1 MKENHL
7 KTKKAAQCAAP
18 LDNIR
23 KKAYNK
29 SRKGPPVD
37 GWPKISYE
45 VTAWFGAWRLLLFNV
60 YHKVNHHDD
69 QNTKLNKISQIDVH
83 NYHPP
88 FLGNGGH

>member
-37 GWPKISYE
+37 GWPKNCLRSN
-45 VTAWFGAWRLLLFNV
+45 RLLGRWAV
-60 YHKVNHHDD
+60 
-69 QNTKLNKISQIDVH
+69 T
-83 NYHPP
+83 
-88 FLGNGGH
+88 FLTF